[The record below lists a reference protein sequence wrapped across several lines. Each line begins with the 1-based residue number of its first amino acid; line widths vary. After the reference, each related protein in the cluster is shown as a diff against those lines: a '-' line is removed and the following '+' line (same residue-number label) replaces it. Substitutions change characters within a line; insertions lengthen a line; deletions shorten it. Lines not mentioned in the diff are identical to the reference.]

1 MDTIVLCVV
10 DVDVESNHPSC
21 HGIVE
26 NGRVICNKSPY
37 WSDVIFFLSVKNLKL
52 RGIYDSYCVKCVYY
66 DFILL
71 DSALY

>member
-37 WSDVIFFLSVKNLKL
+37 WSDVGFFSPLK
-52 RGIYDSYCVKCVYY
+52 I
-66 DFILL
+66 
-71 DSALY
+71 

>member
-37 WSDVIFFLSVKNLKL
+37 WSDVIFFLSV
-52 RGIYDSYCVKCVYY
+52 
-66 DFILL
+66 
-71 DSALY
+71 